1 MDNNI
6 IRVLIADD
14 EQIIRQGLRNSIDW
28 NALGFCICD
37 EACNGIDTL
46 EKIRIYKPDLVLL
59 DIRMPK
65 MYGTELIQMVRNE
78 GFEGDFIILSG
89 YSDFEYAQTALHY
102 GASYYLTKPIDEEKL
117 TSAIL
122 AVKEKINKNHEV
134 KSSME
139 QYVTK
144 AKESILQ
151 ELLLYNKTDPNI
163 QYSKLGLSSYIYQ
176 LIIYES
182 FTPYYTGFSYSF
194 ADLLRTANQ
203 GNETFE
209 HIRINN
215 RDIIIL
221 KGHNAIEKFNSCLS
235 HYANGTQKGSP
246 LDFIFLTYGPAINSL
261 DQLHD
266 SYNICI
272 KLINRRFFCSENQ
285 HVLSFEALPDI
296 QDISTNYIDFDI
308 SSSASSDYSRRFVAY
323 LQSFNRRC
331 IDELLTEISYKLY
344 ICRHTITQI
353 KYFLIDIFL
362 QVKQRISE
370 NFSTLEIPFANNAA
384 IIETLTNKFY
394 LYEII
399 SYFKEQFEMI
409 MNAIGNS
416 SSESVLDDIIY
427 YIKHNYQ
434 NSLKL
439 ETIASLFGYNSS
451 YLGKL
456 FKEKIGQNFNS
467 YLDHIRIQNATTLLE
482 STTLKIYEISS
493 KVGYKN
499 VDYFQQ
505 KFKKIVGMT
514 PTDYRQ
520 QPKRT

>member
-1 MDNNI
+1 MY
-6 IRVLIADD
+6 
-14 EQIIRQGLRNSIDW
+14 Q
-28 NALGFCICD
+28 
-37 EACNGIDTL
+37 
-46 EKIRIYKPDLVLL
+46 PDLVLL

-65 MYGTELIQMVRNE
+65 MYGTELIQTLRNE
-78 GFEGDFIILSG
+78 GFKGDFIILSG

-102 GASYYLTKPIDEEKL
+102 GASYYLTKPIDEDKL
-117 TSAIL
+117 TEAIL
-122 AVKEKINKNHEV
+122 SVKDKIYKQYEIKN
-134 KSSME
+134 SME
-139 QYVTK
+139 KYATK

-151 ELLLYNKTDPNI
+151 ELLLSNKTDSNI

-194 ADLLRTANQ
+194 ADILRIANQ
-203 GNETFE
+203 GNQTFE
-209 HIRINN
+209 HIKINN

-221 KGHNAIEKFNSCLS
+221 KGHYAIDRFNSCLN
-235 HYANGTQKGSP
+235 HYASGTQKGSP
-246 LDFIFLTYGPAINSL
+246 LDFIFLTYGPTVNNL

-266 SYNICI
+266 SYEACI

-285 HVLSFEALPDI
+285 HVLSFEELPDF
-296 QDISTNYIDFDI
+296 QNDSANYIDFDI
-308 SSSASSDYSRRFVAY
+308 SSQASNEYSKLLVDYI
-323 LQSFNRRC
+323 QSFNRRC
-331 IDELLTEISYKLY
+331 ISELLSDMSYKLY
-344 ICRHTITQI
+344 VCQHEITQI
-353 KYFLIDIFL
+353 KYFLIDIFI
-362 QVKQRISE
+362 QVKQTISD
-370 NFSTLEIPFANNAA
+370 NFSTLEIPFPNNAA

-399 SYFKEQFEMI
+399 SYFNEQFEMI

-416 SSESVLDDIIY
+416 SRESVLDDIIY
-427 YIKHNYQ
+427 YISHNYQ

-439 ETIASLFGYNSS
+439 ETRASLFGYNSS

-456 FKEKIGQNFNS
+456 FKDKIGQNFNS
-467 YLDHIRIQNATTLLE
+467 YLDHVRIQNAITLLD
-482 STTLKIYEISS
+482 TTQLKIYEISS

-520 QPKRT
+520 KN